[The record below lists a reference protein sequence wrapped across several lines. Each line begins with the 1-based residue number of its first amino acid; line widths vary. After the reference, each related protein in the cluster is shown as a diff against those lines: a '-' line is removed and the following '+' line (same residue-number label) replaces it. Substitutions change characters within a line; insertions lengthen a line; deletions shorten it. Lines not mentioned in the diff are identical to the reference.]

1 MSPVYCEAV
10 THVLCADQKLDA
22 IKLVCSWCITKEKR
36 REKIIVFELET
47 HRRKRATQKASC
59 RVYSLL
65 FE

>member
-1 MSPVYCEAV
+1 MLQIIDQYGGKVSPVYCEAV

-36 REKIIVFELET
+36 KKKIIVFELLP
-47 HRRKRATQKASC
+47 
-59 RVYSLL
+59 YSLL